1 MLPGQQRCQGETG
14 FCSHLIQ
21 MGDWCDLHHQRNRS
35 SRCEGLSK
43 NSLAMALLRINASP
57 KGESFSRTIDSGQLM
72 GDPNSLIANLFL
84 LLAQN

>member
-35 SRCEGLSK
+35 SRYKELSK

-72 GDPNSLIANLFL
+72 GDSGQLMGDPILESFP
-84 LLAQN
+84 